1 MKKKTLCIVL
11 AGLLLLGGVGGCAKI
26 RNAFQKWKGSLIGLE
41 FDIYTYDDYGNM
53 TLTVHGKN
61 VDVEVKQEE
70 GSTEEADY
78 TSEVLDITIDGNQM
92 LQIGNTMIFA
102 EAGLDQITDFNMQDE
117 INAGDGMINFIP
129 FDRVLNNFKN
139 DIGKAKTILISS
151 QQGIPIAVYQGES
164 VYVEIPNDLPKM
176 TRLNIDGKSLYIHR
190 ANYVILDSEMI
201 E

>member
-1 MKKKTLCIVL
+1 MKKRTICITL
-11 AGLLLLGGVGGCAKI
+11 AALLLLSGVGGCAKI

-41 FDIYTYDDYGNM
+41 FDIYTYDDYGNT

-61 VDVEVKQEE
+61 VEVEVKQEE
-70 GSTEEADY
+70 GASENADF
-78 TSEVLDITIDGNQM
+78 TSEVLEITVDGNQM
-92 LQIGNTMIFA
+92 LQIGNTMVFA
-102 EAGLDQITDFNMQDE
+102 EAGLDQITDFEMQDE
-117 INAGDGMINFIP
+117 INTDDGIINFIP
-129 FDRVLNNFKN
+129 FDRVLNQYKN

-151 QQGIPIAVYQGES
+151 QQGIPIAVYQGNS

-201 E
+201 D

>member
-129 FDRVLNNFKN
+129 FDRMLNNFKN